1 MADTEIKQ
9 FRRPAGQADMGPAG
23 RDALQAEILFWEDM
37 IETRGHCLPPE
48 AVERMQHAMALAE
61 RRLLRCLEVTDPLN
75 SRIYSLDKARRMS
88 HE

>member
-1 MADTEIKQ
+1 MAETEIKQ
-9 FRRPAGQADMGPAG
+9 LRRPAGQVDLGPVG
-23 RDALQAEILFWEDM
+23 RAALQAEIRFWEDM

-61 RRLLRCLEVTDPLN
+61 RRLRCCLELPEPLN
-75 SRIYSLDKARRMS
+75 GRVFSLDKARRMS